1 MKVTLFSQILSLLDR
16 SKFKKLVSEHQT
28 DKHSKGI
35 NSWTHLVSML
45 FCHLGK
51 ADSVRD
57 IATGLRSATGNLSH
71 FGITKTPSKSSM
83 SYLNK
88 HRDWRL
94 FKDYYFELLDKLEPS
109 IAKRR
114 AYAKGL
120 KRKIFIMDS
129 TVISLCLNLFD
140 WAEFRQRKG
149 GIKLHTV
156 LDYDNSLPVY
166 MHMTDAK
173 SSDLTAAKEVL
184 FPKGSV
190 LVMDRAY
197 VDFQWLNVL
206 DSSGV
211 FFVTRLKKGILTE
224 TLESYMV
231 DDKKE
236 YLLSDE
242 DIKLTG
248 LTGQKKYSKTLRA
261 VKVYDPKNDKEL
273 IVLTNNLTWT
283 AQTISDLYKARWDI
297 EVFFKHIKQELKIK
311 TFVGTSP
318 NAVLIQ
324 VWTAMITILLL
335 KYLQNK
341 STYPWY
347 LSNLVC
353 FLRLNLFVKID
364 LFQWLNYPFKPPQ
377 VKGYQLSLF

>member
-1 MKVTLFSQILSLLDR
+1 MKVTLFSQILTQLDR
-16 SKFKKLVSEHQT
+16 SKFKNLVSEHQT

-248 LTGQKKYSKTLRA
+248 LTGQKKIL
-261 VKVYDPKNDKEL
+261 
-273 IVLTNNLTWT
+273 
-283 AQTISDLYKARWDI
+283 QDI
-297 EVFFKHIKQELKIK
+297 K
-311 TFVGTSP
+311 GC
-318 NAVLIQ
+318 
-324 VWTAMITILLL
+324 
-335 KYLQNK
+335 K
-341 STYPWY
+341 S
-347 LSNLVC
+347 
-353 FLRLNLFVKID
+353 I
-364 LFQWLNYPFKPPQ
+364 
-377 VKGYQLSLF
+377 